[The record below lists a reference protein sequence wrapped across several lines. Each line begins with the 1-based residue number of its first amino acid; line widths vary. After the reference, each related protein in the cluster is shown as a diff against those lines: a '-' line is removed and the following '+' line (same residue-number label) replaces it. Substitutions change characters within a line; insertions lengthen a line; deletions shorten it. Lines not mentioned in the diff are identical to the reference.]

1 VIRKAFRMS
10 VHAGAEA
17 EYERRHRPIWA
28 ELEQVLRDHGVQT
41 YSIFLAPDT
50 RDLFGYVEF
59 DDEARWQAVART
71 DVCRRWWAHMR
82 EVMPSNPDA
91 SPVAQDLRE
100 VFHLARMPNGDGD
113 PAAACDSA
121 PDRALDPGRSHDAS
135 ARSLDR

>member
-1 VIRKAFRMS
+1 MIRKAFRMS

-28 ELEQVLRDHGVQT
+28 ELEQVLRDHG
-41 YSIFLAPDT
+41 
-50 RDLFGYVEF
+50 
-59 DDEARWQAVART
+59 QAVART

-135 ARSLDR
+135 ARPLDH